1 MVGAP
6 VPSSFDEDE
15 YVHTFLPSLP
25 IQSSLHPELTLKSR
39 DFHSE
44 SRLQIITRRL
54 KQEPLVP
61 LGCLLTT
68 FALVGATR
76 AMRKNDHHTANTMF
90 RRRIYAQGFTIAA
103 LVVGSSYWK
112 GDREK
117 RKEFDKVE
125 GERRRVEKRDRWL
138 KELEIRDEEDKML
151 RREAERRGARKAE
164 RREEI
169 ERKELEQE
177 GSESPVK
184 PVTEAAKDLSW
195 GKGK

>member
-1 MVGAP
+1 MSGTS

-15 YVHTFLPSLP
+15 
-25 IQSSLHPELTLKSR
+25 

-61 LGCLLTT
+61 LGCMLTV
-68 FALVGATR
+68 FALLGATR
-76 AMRKNDHHTANTMF
+76 AMRKNDHHTANKMF

-125 GERRRVEKRDRWL
+125 GERRRVEKRERWL
-138 KELEIRDEEDKML
+138 KELEVRDEEDKAL

-164 RREEI
+164 RREEL
-169 ERKELEQE
+169 ERKELEKE

-195 GKGK
+195 GKEK

>member
-1 MVGAP
+1 
-6 VPSSFDEDE
+6 
-15 YVHTFLPSLP
+15 
-25 IQSSLHPELTLKSR
+25 
-39 DFHSE
+39 
-44 SRLQIITRRL
+44 
-54 KQEPLVP
+54 
-61 LGCLLTT
+61 
-68 FALVGATR
+68 
-76 AMRKNDHHTANTMF
+76 MF

-125 GERRRVEKRDRWL
+125 GERRRVEKRERWL
-138 KELEIRDEEDKML
+138 RELEVRDEEDKAL

-164 RREEI
+164 RREAI
-169 ERKELEQE
+169 ERREGEGESE

-184 PVTEAAKDLSW
+184 PVTEAARDLSW

>member
-1 MVGAP
+1 
-6 VPSSFDEDE
+6 
-15 YVHTFLPSLP
+15 
-25 IQSSLHPELTLKSR
+25 
-39 DFHSE
+39 
-44 SRLQIITRRL
+44 
-54 KQEPLVP
+54 
-61 LGCLLTT
+61 
-68 FALVGATR
+68 
-76 AMRKNDHHTANTMF
+76 MF

-125 GERRRVEKRDRWL
+125 GERRRIEKRERWL
-138 KELEIRDEEDKML
+138 KELEVRDEEDKML
-151 RREAERRGARKAE
+151 RREAERRGQRKAE
-164 RREEI
+164 RREEL
-169 ERKELEQE
+169 ERKEVEKE